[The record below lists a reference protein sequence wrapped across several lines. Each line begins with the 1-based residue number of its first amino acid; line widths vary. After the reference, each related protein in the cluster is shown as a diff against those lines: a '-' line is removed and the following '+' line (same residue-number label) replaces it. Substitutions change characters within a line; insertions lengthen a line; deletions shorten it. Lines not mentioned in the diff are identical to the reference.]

1 MYKILLVENDKDIL
15 EVNKKT
21 LEAVDGYAVQTAMDL
36 EAARKQINNEPPDI
50 IVLDI
55 MLPDGNGL
63 NFLKELRV
71 KNETNPQLFYIPV
84 LLLTALDESADIVR
98 GLQAGGDDY
107 LAKPYDNDVLLA
119 RIESLLRRA
128 ARVPNTLVIGP
139 LTMDIIAGRVFFDS
153 PDSAANPVANLP
165 QDLLLTSKEFA
176 ILLLLAQ
183 NRELI
188 LSPESIYQN
197 VWKQPLADS
206 TNTLHATIST
216 LRKKIEPS
224 GYTIKVKRDQGYKF
238 EKGEKP
244 R

>member
-1 MYKILLVENDKDIL
+1 MHKILLIENDKDIL

-21 LEAVDGYAVQTAMDL
+21 LEAAGGYAVQTAIDL
-36 EAARKQINNEPPDI
+36 AAARKQINKETPDI

-63 NFLKELRV
+63 NFLKEFRV
-71 KNETNPQLFYIPV
+71 KNENNPQLSYIPV

-119 RIESLLRRA
+119 RVESLLRRA
-128 ARVPNTLVIGP
+128 SRVPNTLTIGP
-139 LTMDIIAGRVFFDS
+139 LTLDIIAGRVFLDS
-153 PDSAANPVANLP
+153 PNSNTNLH

-183 NRELI
+183 NEGLI

-197 VWKQPLADS
+197 VWKLPLADS

-224 GYTIKVKRDQGYKF
+224 GYTIKVKRDHGYKF
-238 EKGEKP
+238 EK
-244 R
+244 

>member
-1 MYKILLVENDKDIL
+1 MHKILLIENDKDIL

-21 LEAVDGYAVQTAMDL
+21 LEAAGGYAVQTAIDL
-36 EAARKQINNEPPDI
+36 AAARKQINKETPDI

-63 NFLKELRV
+63 NFLKEFRI
-71 KNETNPQLFYIPV
+71 KNENNPQLSYIPV

-119 RIESLLRRA
+119 RVESLLRRA
-128 ARVPNTLVIGP
+128 SRVPNTLTIGP
-139 LTMDIIAGRVFFDS
+139 LTLDIIAGRVFLDS
-153 PDSAANPVANLP
+153 PNSNTNLH

-183 NRELI
+183 NEGLI

-197 VWKQPLADS
+197 VWKLPLADS

-224 GYTIKVKRDQGYKF
+224 GYTIKVKRDQGYRF
-238 EKGEKP
+238 EK
-244 R
+244 